1 MSLKGSASEQES
13 TKDEMH
19 RPRSELQLMM
29 EEKQA
34 SMMHGMREIMT
45 QFMRNDGRS
54 ESGSAEG
61 SAVVGGSPRGAEPPA
76 ARETSAAAAAAA
88 AAGDGAQ
95 GNTTAGGET
104 ILLEDASRNFGVT
117 GRKGAAVPVEVG
129 PAGVSQTS
137 NGGLE
142 KGIHTQEMSWG

>member
-1 MSLKGSASEQES
+1 
-13 TKDEMH
+13 MH

-29 EEKQA
+29 EENQA
-34 SMMHGMREIMT
+34 SMMHGMREMMT

-61 SAVVGGSPRGAEPPA
+61 SAAVGGSPRGAEPPA

-88 AAGDGAQ
+88 AGDGAQ
-95 GNTTAGGET
+95 GDTTAGRET